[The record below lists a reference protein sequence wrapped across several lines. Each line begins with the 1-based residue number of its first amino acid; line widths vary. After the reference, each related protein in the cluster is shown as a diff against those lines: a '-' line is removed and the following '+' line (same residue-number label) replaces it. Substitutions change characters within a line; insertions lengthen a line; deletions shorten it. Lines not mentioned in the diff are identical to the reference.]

1 MFSVSCS
8 SQMWC
13 EGSRHTLQ
21 LAMSHLPAWDSCHGG
36 ITLPQAMNW
45 NESFIY
51 DIASC
56 KGFSHSNKK
65 LAPALGT
72 GNKSPESTT
81 QCLTLNG
88 ELRCH
93 TTGRNIHWAWSLCQ
107 ALTHVFYL
115 SFISVSVT
123 KTSQQKATCGE
134 IGLILVHNAK
144 LQSIIA
150 ESQCCRDLVISH
162 P

>member
-65 LAPALGT
+65 LAPALGR

-81 QCLTLNG
+81 QCLTLKWRAEMSHNW
-88 ELRCH
+88 EKH
-93 TTGRNIHWAWSLCQ
+93 SLSMI
-107 ALTHVFYL
+107 LMPGSNTFFYL